1 MRYIYLQTG
10 EFLLKVFKDLVLK
23 MMTLIAKRL
32 NQREK
37 NNQINLTP
45 CYIHEQI

>member
-10 EFLLKVFKDLVLK
+10 GFILKVFKDLVLK
-23 MMTLIAKRL
+23 IMILIAKRL

-37 NNQINLTP
+37 NNLSSSK
-45 CYIHEQI
+45 